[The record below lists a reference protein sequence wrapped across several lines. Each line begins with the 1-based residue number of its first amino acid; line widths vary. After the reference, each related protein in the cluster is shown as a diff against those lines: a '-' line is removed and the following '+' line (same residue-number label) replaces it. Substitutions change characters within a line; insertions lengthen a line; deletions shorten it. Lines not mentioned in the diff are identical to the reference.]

1 MDVIESLHTHTCW
14 QGKKTELE
22 EIFHEFHVVFGLC
35 SGTSG
40 LDCRELPSVVGRLLG
55 VAELGSLGF
64 RSVSEICPLNAAW
77 RYCF

>member
-40 LDCRELPSVVGRLLG
+40 LDCRELPSVLG
-55 VAELGSLGF
+55 DIVSDTLRR
-64 RSVSEICPLNAAW
+64 RSEEQGVTW
-77 RYCF
+77 

>member
-1 MDVIESLHTHTCW
+1 EKDGGGSYVDAVDTKSASRVFAVRATCEW
-14 QGKKTELE
+14 SKLA

-40 LDCRELPSVVGRLLG
+40 LDCCELPSVVGRFLG

-64 RSVSEICPLNAAW
+64 
-77 RYCF
+77 